1 LIRLRECLEKDQ
13 LKDALVLDFVLSRT
27 QVNGD
32 VHVAGVSPNVV
43 PDGVV
48 VRLREVTAILDTH
61 TRHETVQVVVKTIVG
76 ARQEVTLVVNVSIGV
91 QGGKSNDSTVEA
103 TRRDCLSQAR
113 EYTLHNRDAIE
124 FVSMDGC
131 RN

>member
-13 LKDALVLDFVLSRT
+13 LKDALVLDFVLSQT

-91 QGGKSNDSTVEA
+91 
-103 TRRDCLSQAR
+103 
-113 EYTLHNRDAIE
+113 
-124 FVSMDGC
+124 
-131 RN
+131 